1 MHIWSNN
8 SSKSNFDKNSVRV
21 PSNSTNSK
29 FKQTVENPYGVY
41 LMMPGESEKY
51 PDGNFNKYTPQGL
64 SIVCLNFEFVE
75 FDETLFLSKIDLKEL
90 IVVDS

>member
-1 MHIWSNN
+1 MN
-8 SSKSNFDKNSVRV
+8 
-21 PSNSTNSK
+21 T
-29 FKQTVENPYGVY
+29 
-41 LMMPGESEKY
+41 GESEKY
-51 PDGNFNKYTPQGL
+51 TDGNFNKYTPQGL